1 MASCSCALAPD
12 RSGVRFPTLQSI
24 SDSTRL
30 ILFSNICRIDR
41 SSEQALR
48 CPFCNHDDDRVIDS
62 RATDDGTAIRRR
74 RACDHCSKRFTTYE
88 RVEGEEAL
96 MVVKKDGRRQAFDR
110 KKVLHGMTVAC
121 EKRPIPVEDLEAA
134 VNRIYH
140 HLLSE
145 GVREVNSTNIGQ
157 KVMDELHRLDQVAY
171 VRFASVYR
179 QFKDLDEFMH
189 ELRRVIGEGAVPK

>member
-1 MASCSCALAPD
+1 MCIFKHL
-12 RSGVRFPTLQSI
+12 
-24 SDSTRL
+24 
-30 ILFSNICRIDR
+30 
-41 SSEQALR
+41 
-48 CPFCNHDDDRVIDS
+48 
-62 RATDDGTAIRRR
+62 
-74 RACDHCSKRFTTYE
+74 
-88 RVEGEEAL
+88 
-96 MVVKKDGRRQAFDR
+96 AFDR

-145 GVREVNSTNIGQ
+145 GVREVSSTNIGQ

-189 ELRRVIGEGAVPK
+189 ELRRVIGEGAAPK